1 MNCSADLGRHMRC
14 LIAMLILVSAS
25 SFCAYADEWE
35 FGGHLKYQLTQ
46 TMYKRDDLY
55 AVHGDDGPTD
65 HEIDFRL
72 NAEERHGR
80 WDARIHYELLALG
93 GDSLET
99 RWALSAA
106 GLLLHAS
113 VTGLP
118 SDDQRLFDLTD
129 EITDEE
135 RLVAV
140 QRLDRIS
147 VGYSGERMVMRVGR
161 QTVSWGNGLVF
172 HPLDVFNP
180 FSPTAIDKDYK
191 TGDDMLYGQWLFA
204 RGDDLQAIMVP
215 RRDPISNDVE
225 RKQSSIAF
233 KYHGMKSGLD
243 YDLLATRHY
252 NETLLGIGLAKDWH
266 GAVWRIDVTL
276 TGLGNGGHATSLVT
290 NLDRSWTW
298 SDHNVYG
305 YVEYFRNGVGE
316 ADKNYTPLDP
326 DLQERISRGELFTLG
341 RDYLAT
347 GMQIEFTP
355 LFNLLPSMIWNL
367 NDESIFL
374 QVWATYNWKEN
385 ILIIGGINVPYGDRG
400 TEFGGIP
407 VAETRYFGAPGTE
420 GYLRVSCFF

>member
-1 MNCSADLGRHMRC
+1 MRC
-14 LIAMLILVSAS
+14 FIAILILSCAGS
-25 SFCAYADEWE
+25 CCAYADEWE
-35 FGGHLKYQLTQ
+35 FRGHLKYQLTQ
-46 TMYKRDDLY
+46 TMYERDDLY
-55 AVHGDDGPTD
+55 AAYGDDGPTD

-72 NAEERHGR
+72 NAEKRRGR
-80 WDARIHYELLALG
+80 WDVRMHYELLALG

-106 GLLLHAS
+106 GLLPRAS

-118 SDDQRLFDLTD
+118 SDDRRLFDLTD
-129 EITDEE
+129 EITHKE
-135 RLVAV
+135 RLAAV

-172 HPLDVFNP
+172 HPLDIFNP

-204 RGDDLQAIMVP
+204 GGDDLQVIMVP
-215 RRDPISNDVE
+215 RRDPVSNDVE
-225 RKQSSIAF
+225 MNQSSIAF
-233 KYHGMKSGLD
+233 KYHGMKAGLD
-243 YDLLATRHY
+243 YDLLATCHY
-252 NETLLGIGLAKDWH
+252 DETLLGIGLAKDWY
-266 GAVWRIDVTL
+266 GAVWRIDISL
-276 TGLGNGGHATSLVT
+276 TELSDGGHATSLVT

-316 ADKNYTPLDP
+316 ADKNYTQLDT

-341 RDYLAT
+341 RDYLTT
-347 GMQIEFTP
+347 GMKVEFTP
-355 LFNLLPSMIWNL
+355 LLNLLPSMIWNL
-367 NDESIFL
+367 DDGSLFL
-374 QVWATYNWKEN
+374 QVWATYDWKEN
-385 ILIIGGINVPYGDRG
+385 ILIIGGINLPYGDTG

-407 VAETRYFGAPGTE
+407 VGGTRYFNAPGTE
-420 GYLRVSCFF
+420 AYLRVSFFF